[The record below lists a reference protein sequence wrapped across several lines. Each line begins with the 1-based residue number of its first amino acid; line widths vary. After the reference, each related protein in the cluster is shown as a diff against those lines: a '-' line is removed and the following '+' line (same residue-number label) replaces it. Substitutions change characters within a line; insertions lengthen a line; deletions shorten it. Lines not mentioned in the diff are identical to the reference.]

1 RRSLPHPG
9 ADTLH
14 RPQGRGRAR
23 PRTRRLEGDPPRA
36 PHLPRRPSVVF
47 ACRSLTWPSTSRRGE
62 EGRHQGRGGGEPG
75 AEDNGREEGRGG
87 GGGREV
93 APGRADGR
101 QVLAAVPAAGQRR
114 PGRRQGPPGG
124 RRAAGD
130 GAEAC
135 RGDKEA
141 AEADQHR
148 AGGRQGWRGHQ
159 GLQGSWVII
168 IYIYLP
174 I

>member
-1 RRSLPHPG
+1 MSQVRCFN
-9 ADTLH
+9 
-14 RPQGRGRAR
+14 
-23 PRTRRLEGDPPRA
+23 PRA
-36 PHLPRRPSVVF
+36 PSAPLLLVVF
-47 ACRSLTWPSTSRRGE
+47 ACRSLTCPSSSRRGE
-62 EGRHQGRGGGEPG
+62 EGRHQGRGGGESG
-75 AEDNGREEGRGG
+75 AEDNGREEGRGGG

-124 RRAAGD
+124 RRATGD
-130 GAEAC
+130 GAEAR

-159 GLQGSWVII
+159 GLQGCCVIVL
-168 IYIYLP
+168 YIYLP
-174 I
+174 V